1 MFENMVL
8 ISSWITAALLVA
20 VAWFVYKYS
29 KNFVVE
35 VNYWKYIS
43 TGILFLAASEIMRG
57 LFLFQERIFWMYWAI
72 SVAGGLMV
80 AYGFYRLYEDERV

>member
-1 MFENMVL
+1 MSENIII

-35 VNYWKYIS
+35 ENHWKYIS
-43 TGILFLAASEIMRG
+43 SGILFLATSEIMRG
-57 LFLFQERIFWMYWAI
+57 MFLIRENIFWLYWLA
-72 SVAGGLMV
+72 SVIGGTMI
-80 AYGFYRLYEDERV
+80 AYGFYKLYEEGRV

>member
-1 MFENMVL
+1 MFESALLVT
-8 ISSWITAALLVA
+8 SWVTAALLVA

-43 TGILFLAASEIMRG
+43 AGILFLAASEIARAMFMFLES
-57 LFLFQERIFWMYWAI
+57 LFWVYWAV
-72 SVAGGLMV
+72 SAAGGAMV
-80 AYGFYRLYEDERV
+80 AYGFYRLYEEERV